1 MIGECMT
8 DTRVMEDDIK
18 VAEDDIKV
26 TEDDITKYSDE
37 RNGGWF
43 ATDRRAARF
52 FGPRIGVT
60 DYYVY

>member
-18 VAEDDIKV
+18 VM
-26 TEDDITKYSDE
+26 EDDITKYSDE